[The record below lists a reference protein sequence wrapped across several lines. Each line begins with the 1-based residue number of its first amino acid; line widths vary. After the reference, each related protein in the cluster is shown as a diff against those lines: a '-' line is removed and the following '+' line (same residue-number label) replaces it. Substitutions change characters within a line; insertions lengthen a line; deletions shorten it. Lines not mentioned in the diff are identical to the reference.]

1 MPASAS
7 FAPRTRRLTF
17 GRARVWSSPAMKH
30 ISIFLFAGL
39 LAAALPAAA
48 QGTGRT
54 ANPSASSNRQQQ
66 DQAVVDKETK
76 RPFWEA
82 TLPGGHYQVLL
93 KHIVSISIHEYVL
106 DGTVVVT
113 EMTVDTDGQALPR
126 FYYIEPVSDR
136 MSGTGTAKAIAG
148 AVDRGRQLV
157 ERAAQRGG
165 TDIHNMVQKKYGI
178 STHTKTIEYRVMSM
192 EELTALYNSV
202 RRAWDTG
209 RGRRITIRE

>member
-1 MPASAS
+1 
-7 FAPRTRRLTF
+7 
-17 GRARVWSSPAMKH
+17 MKH
-30 ISIFLFAGL
+30 IPIFLFVAL
-39 LAAALPAAA
+39 LGAALPATA
-48 QGTGRT
+48 QGTRQT
-54 ANPSASSNRQQQ
+54 ANPNATPNSQ

-82 TLPGGHYQVLL
+82 ALPGGHYQVLL

-126 FYYIEPVSDR
+126 FYYIEPVGDR

-148 AVDRGRQLV
+148 AVDRGRELV

-165 TDIHNMVQKKYGI
+165 TDIHNMVQKKYGV

-192 EELTALYNSV
+192 RELTALYNSV
-202 RRAWDTG
+202 RKAWDTG
-209 RGRRITIRE
+209 RGRRITIKE